1 MLQKMSQASTEDKLL
16 GFIRNAGYKSPTL
29 LQKTVL
35 PLTLQGRDIVVE
47 AGSGEGRTGL
57 FLISLLLQ
65 TEVRG
70 EGITNLIV
78 APSNEEIHKILRQF
92 RKFSAKL
99 HKRPHIVGLGIN
111 ENIER
116 EHRILSGHPDIVAGT
131 SARIIDHLRRKNIAL
146 QNVKKVILIIP
157 DNPEQLGY
165 NKDVLYIY
173 SKLPGKSQTQ
183 AYCPN
188 LDVTPVPDTVL
199 KRPIQVAKSDWGR
212 IDDVNRKGEREE
224 KMMENSA
231 GRNSDVQMHIKSIL
245 KMIKE
250 DSNPHELNEF
260 RRIFRK
266 HTPIHLRAY
275 FAAYLLKASIG
286 SAPSTQGGFKSLFIS
301 VGKNKRVFPKDLK
314 ELFISQIGITEA
326 EIGNVKILENY
337 SFVDIAEAHAQK
349 AIDTLNASE
358 FRGRKI
364 TVNYSRKKGK
374 RTS

>member
-1 MLQKMSQASTEDKLL
+1 MLQKSSQASTEDKLL

-47 AGSGEGRTGL
+47 ARSGEGRTGL

-70 EGITNLIV
+70 EEITNLIV
-78 APSNEEIHKILRQF
+78 APSADEIHKILRQF
-92 RKFSAKL
+92 RRFSAKL

-111 ENIER
+111 ENVER
-116 EHRILSGHPDIVAGT
+116 EHRILSGNPDIVAGT
-131 SARIIDHLRRKNIAL
+131 SARIIDHLRRKNITL
-146 QNVKKVILIIP
+146 QNVRKVILIIP

-173 SKLPGKSQTQ
+173 SKLPGKGQTQ
-183 AYCPN
+183 VYCPN
-188 LDVTPVPDTVL
+188 LDMTSVPGTVL

-212 IDDVNRKGEREE
+212 IDEVNRKGQREE
-224 KMMENSA
+224 KMTENSA
-231 GRNSDVQMHIKSIL
+231 GRNSDAQMYIKSVL

-250 DSNPHELNEF
+250 DSNPQELNEF

-275 FAAYLLKASIG
+275 VAAYLLKASIS
-286 SAPSTQGGFKSLFIS
+286 SAPSAQGGFKSLFIS

-314 ELFISQIGITEA
+314 ELFISQLGITEA

-337 SFVDIAEAHAQK
+337 SFVDIAEAYAQK
-349 AIDTLNASE
+349 AIDTLNTAD

-374 RTS
+374 NSS